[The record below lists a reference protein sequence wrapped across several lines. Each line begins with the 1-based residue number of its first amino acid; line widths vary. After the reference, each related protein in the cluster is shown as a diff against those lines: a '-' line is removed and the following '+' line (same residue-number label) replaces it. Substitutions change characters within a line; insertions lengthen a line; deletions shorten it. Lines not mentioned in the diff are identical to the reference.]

1 MDFKNNVHNV
11 EFINNKVINAVVEPV
26 GILKIIVN
34 AVVEPVVG
42 NLISCVSI
50 NAVDRFILR
59 INELWR
65 GQELIS
71 RKRDGEL
78 EQEWIVLMCG
88 DRIHS

>member
-11 EFINNKVINAVVEPV
+11 EFINNKVI
-26 GILKIIVN
+26 N

-59 INELWR
+59 IKELWR

-71 RKRDGEL
+71 WKRDGEL